1 MKKRILAVLETE
13 QEYADLFLRFLK
25 EKKDGLFESRIF
37 TKEEALQAYLKEE
50 RADVLLASEESN
62 YEQFQEQIPF
72 VILLTEN
79 CYVKEGEDTPTIYK
93 FQSAEQILKD
103 VLKLYVEQNE
113 DGQVRYLSKDRR
125 FCRKIAVFSP
135 YGGCGKTTTAAILGS
150 LLGREQKV
158 LMVSL
163 EAYKKPCCW
172 LDGPENGGLSEL
184 LYYIQQERGNLEMK
198 LKSMVIRIGNMDYLS
213 GVSNVFDLQKMCA
226 EEMYA
231 CIHAIEQYSEYDV
244 VIFDISFVSEALLPL
259 FEECEVIYQPV
270 QKRQDN
276 YKKQDNSTWQ
286 ESFSKKEQKLLK
298 EKCKKLILP
307 WEQGGLDGNIEYLTA
322 SAVGEAISSYC
333 FPEEKFAVNHNSLAT
348 DS

>member
-50 RADVLLASEESN
+50 SADVLLASEESN

-79 CYVKEGEDTPTIYK
+79 CYVKEGEETPTIYK

-103 VLKLYVEQNE
+103 VLKLYVEQNKDE
-113 DGQVRYLSKDRR
+113 QVSYLSKGRR

-135 YGGCGKTTTAAILGS
+135 YGGCGKTTTAAILGN
-150 LLGREQKV
+150 LLGQKQKV

-163 EAYKKPCCW
+163 EAFKKPCSW
-172 LDGPENGGLSEL
+172 LEREENGGLSDF

-198 LKSMVIRIGNMDYLS
+198 LKSMVMRIGNMDYLP
-213 GVSNVFDLQKMCA
+213 GMTNVFDLQKMCA

-231 CIHAIEQYSEYDV
+231 CIHAIEQYSEYE
-244 VIFDISFVSEALLPL
+244 VIVFDISFISEALLPL

-270 QKRQDN
+270 QK
-276 YKKQDNSTWQ
+276 KQDRFVWQ
-286 ESFSKKEQKLLK
+286 DSFSKKEQRLLN
-298 EKCKKLILP
+298 EKCKELVLP
-307 WEQGGLDGNIEYLTA
+307 WEQGGLTGNIEYLTA
-322 SAVGEAISSYC
+322 SAVGEAIASFVFSGASTN
-333 FPEEKFAVNHNSLAT
+333 FK
-348 DS
+348 